1 MLSSREESF
10 CYVEITITEAK
21 PMAEENTQQEC
32 GQLSRTVSWKDGMFV
47 ALGVPLLILPGLYD
61 VGSMIWGL
69 CIFTWTV
76 GVIQGFVQN
85 IAYAEMVTTFPQAT
99 GIPGC
104 AQTVFH
110 SDNVKPGQIDKSK
123 FIGAFASWCY
133 WFAWTPV
140 VYIFSGL
147 IVEYL
152 GEMFGLDL
160 EGWTLVGVSMA
171 VIIIVV
177 AGMYVLS
184 ARGLEGGGKLAMIL
198 AIISLIPITAILLG
212 NIGNF
217 DFANISDAWV
227 YPVVG
232 QDDMMSIILIL
243 GCFGLGQWSSCAWE
257 TAAIYGPEYKDPG
270 KDTPKALFS
279 CGIICLLMFF
289 LVPFLMYGEI
299 GQEGVM
305 AAEYHSLY
313 PVAVAGFGDV
323 GGLVALGVLIIAMIL
338 IIQTGFLGS
347 SRSLYSMAVEG
358 NLPSFLKKLNKN
370 GMPTSAML
378 FVSVFN
384 VFLMFILSVL
394 PMIGAEASVMTVLSA
409 SAMGYAIANFV
420 ALAAFVKSRRDP
432 RYKDLPRPFCA
443 PKFYTYVGMFMCCL
457 QLVLLVCL
465 VYWSYMASG
474 SYLAAALGC
483 IILLAFVPIWYIV
496 QKNNMK
502 EAMSVTTS
510 TKVDDDSDSES
521 SHV

>member
-1 MLSSREESF
+1 MTEEQNQLQ
-10 CYVEITITEAK
+10 VNA
-21 PMAEENTQQEC
+21 
-32 GQLSRTVSWKDGMFV
+32 QLSRTVSWKDGMFV
-47 ALGVPLLILPGLYD
+47 ALGVPLLILPGLFD

-104 AQTVFH
+104 AQTVFQ
-110 SDNVKPGQIDKSK
+110 SKNVEKGRIDKSK

-147 IVEYL
+147 IVEYI
-152 GEMFGLDL
+152 GCMFGIAL
-160 EGWTLVGVSMA
+160 EGWMLVGVSMA

-177 AGMYVLS
+177 AGMYIMGS
-184 ARGLEGGGKLAMIL
+184 RGLEGSGKLAMIL
-198 AIISLIPITAILLG
+198 AIISLIPIIAILLG

-217 DFANISDAWV
+217 DFANITSAWV
-227 YPVVG
+227 FPVES
-232 QDDMMSIILIL
+232 QTDLMSIVLIL

-270 KDTPKALFS
+270 KDTPKALFG
-279 CGIICLLMFF
+279 CGLICLIMFF

-299 GQEGVM
+299 GQAGVM
-305 AAEYHSLY
+305 EAGYHSLF
-313 PVAVAGFGDV
+313 PIAVAGFGPV
-323 GGLVALGVLIIAMIL
+323 GGIIALLILIVAMIL

-347 SRSLYSMAVEG
+347 SRSLYSMAQEG
-358 NLPSFLKKLNKN
+358 NLPKFFSVLNKN
-370 GMPTSAML
+370 GMPVNAMV
-378 FVSVFN
+378 FVGVFN
-384 VFLMFILSVL
+384 ILLMFVLTTL
-394 PMIGAEASVMTVLSA
+394 PMLGAEASIMTVLSA
-409 SAMGYAIANFV
+409 SSMGYAIANFV

-432 RYKDLPRPFCA
+432 RYKGLPRPFRA
-443 PKFYTYVGMFMCCL
+443 PKCYTYVGAFMCVL

-474 SYLAAALGC
+474 TYLAAAVGC
-483 IILLAFVPIWYIV
+483 IILMVFVPIWYYV
-496 QKNNMK
+496 QKKNQYEEQMAAPSK
-502 EAMSVTTS
+502 DA
-510 TKVDDDSDSES
+510 DAADQ
-521 SHV
+521 